1 MYQFVG
7 HVEDDVHGC
16 DAIGTILPL
25 TVDHDT
31 WFLLQPRQVVVM
43 SSIKH
48 RVTGWSRRGLG
59 GDINFQLVA
68 IVANADFK
76 LDGFVYGMD
85 HGAREKGS
93 VQFVTVSTKKWLEQE
108 RKRFIS
114 FALNQKGRS
123 VGMSLV

>member
-7 HVEDDVHGC
+7 HVEEDVHGC
-16 DAIGTILPL
+16 DAVGTILPL

-31 WFLLQPRQVVVM
+31 RFLLQPREVVVM

-48 RVTGWSRRGLG
+48 RVTGWSCRGLG
-59 GDINFQLVA
+59 GDIYFELVA

-76 LDGFVYGMD
+76 LDWFVDGMD
-85 HGAREKGS
+85 HGGREKGS
-93 VQFVTVSTKKWLEQE
+93 IQFVTVSTKKWLEQE

-114 FALNQKGRS
+114 FAIN
-123 VGMSLV
+123 

>member
-7 HVEDDVHGC
+7 HVEEDVHGC
-16 DAIGTILPL
+16 DAVGTIFPL

-31 WFLLQPRQVVVM
+31 RLLLRPWQAVVM
-43 SSIKH
+43 CFIKH

-76 LDGFVYGMD
+76 LDGFVYGTD
-85 HGAREKGS
+85 HGG
-93 VQFVTVSTKKWLEQE
+93 
-108 RKRFIS
+108 
-114 FALNQKGRS
+114 
-123 VGMSLV
+123 